1 MSGKKKQDQPTA
13 RERRLVQGV
22 LSGQPVKQAASAAG
36 YAPSSASSNAY
47 VILDRP
53 RVRSLLTDALE
64 RAGLSEGTLCTAL
77 LAALNARV
85 QIVNTRTMAALEVDL
100 PDHQVR
106 LAAVDKI
113 VALYAYV
120 PRRVEMP
127 DPPGEGLTVN
137 ICQQQELKSVSAVK
151 DQSASD
157 DQPVEDHHSS
167 MARCRD
173 K

>member
-1 MSGKKKQDQPTA
+1 MSKKKQDRPTA

-36 YAPSSASSNAY
+36 YAPSSAASNSY
-47 VILDRP
+47 LILDRP

-64 RAGLSEGTLCTAL
+64 RAGLSEETLAAPL

-85 QIVNTRTMAALEVDL
+85 QIINTRTMTAVEVDL
-100 PDHQVR
+100 PDHHVR
-106 LAAVDKI
+106 LTAADKI

-137 ICQQQELKSVSAVK
+137 IYQQQEPTSVSDVK

-157 DQPVEDHHSS
+157 NKLTLRMSLRKDS
-167 MARCRD
+167 
-173 K
+173 